1 MAYLV
6 APIARATDAS
16 ATPVCHVCVL
26 FASGQVHPED
36 VAKGVV
42 AEASEE
48 NLAGRDTHLS
58 VVVVLFSHTAPQ
70 VVGLD
75 RLPIKQRVELIII
88 ILTSGFR
95 GGGGR
100 PPPLR
105 DSTPCRPKG
114 SPFVLFWAL
123 FQFHPFQIQF

>member
-26 FASGQVHPED
+26 FASGKVHPED

-48 NLAGRDTHLS
+48 NLAGGDTHLS

-75 RLPIKQRVELIII
+75 RLPIKQKVEPIII
-88 ILTSGFR
+88 TQFYGLNFR
-95 GGGGR
+95 LFSS
-100 PPPLR
+100 PPPFKFNFEK
-105 DSTPCRPKG
+105 S
-114 SPFVLFWAL
+114 
-123 FQFHPFQIQF
+123 I